1 MSGAGVAV
9 ALSTSERFITLRRF
23 LISTWL
29 AFSTIFVAGRVG
41 SYGPNHGDVAIW
53 IPMHEWMARGE
64 TLYETVWDNKD
75 WGFFWLPQ
83 LLYRL
88 WGIEGLYLAGFLAV
102 AALSV
107 GIYLLVQPFMTP
119 GGAASLAATGAIVYT
134 SSPSFWSIFTENL
147 GIGLVVLAFGLLL
160 RYPFFGGLTWSIAAS
175 VKLAG
180 GGLFLFTMLGLV
192 VIVVVNRHH
201 QHRAQLRGRILR
213 AVAGF
218 LLGTLF
224 VLALAASTGSLWG
237 WLDII
242 SYNREYASIRGFPP
256 AVPFL
261 ELPLAAVS
269 NSLLDVSQLGQ
280 HQLVFGLALCLSSVS
295 LSVLILSQR
304 KAMRLGTAE
313 VSNAK
318 ESLFLLSI
326 LLLGSLALTLSQR
339 PSTQHWQYVVGPA
352 VALTSF
358 LYALLYSARPKHAS
372 VLRVLGIGLL
382 ILPFMTSVF
391 FDRTMLP
398 RGILDRG
405 IALTYFAQG
414 GIFGEE
420 LAAAPPE
427 SSFASFTINDERI
440 DVSQLPPRA
449 TLACPFVVQ
458 FSFFF
463 PRYDQD
469 LRDCIEMRPDLVVL
483 GAEPWASATLRNE
496 ITSVVEEEYE
506 LCAQAGSTH
515 ELWVRAEVG
524 CGFLGSSASP

>member
-1 MSGAGVAV
+1 MGSPV
-9 ALSTSERFITLRRF
+9 LSVPSKTYERYITVRRL
-23 LISTWL
+23 LITVWL
-29 AFSTIFVAGRVG
+29 AFATIFVAGRVG

-53 IPMHEWMARGE
+53 IPMQEWMARGE

-83 LLYRL
+83 PLYRL

-102 AALSV
+102 VALGV
-107 GIYLLVQPFMTP
+107 GIYLLVRPFMTP
-119 GGAASLAATGAIVYT
+119 GGAASLAATGAVVYA

-160 RYPFFGGLTWSIAAS
+160 RYPLLGGLTWSIAAS

-180 GGLFLFTMLGLV
+180 AGLFILTMLALV
-192 VIVVVNRHH
+192 VLVLVDRHH
-201 QHRAQLRGRILR
+201 EYQVQLRRKISR

-218 LLGTLF
+218 LLGSVF
-224 VLALAASTGSLWG
+224 VISLAASTGSLWG

-261 ELPLAAVS
+261 ELPVAVVS
-269 NSLLDVSQLGQ
+269 NSLFDISQLGQ
-280 HQLVFGLALCLSSVS
+280 HQLAFLLALCLSLVS

-304 KAMRLGTAE
+304 KAMRHDATETAHALGT
-313 VSNAK
+313 
-318 ESLFLLSI
+318 LFLL
-326 LLLGSLALTLSQR
+326 LVLVLGSLAITFSQR
-339 PSTQHWQYVVGPA
+339 PSPQHWQFVVGPA
-352 VALTSF
+352 VVLASW
-358 LYALLYSARPKHAS
+358 LYALLSSARPKRAA

-382 ILPFMTSVF
+382 VLPLMTSIF

-414 GIFGEE
+414 GILGQE

-427 SSFASFTINDERI
+427 SSIASFTINDERV
-440 DVSQLPPRA
+440 DVSQLPPDA

-458 FSFFF
+458 FNFFF
-463 PRYDQD
+463 PRYEQE
-469 LRDCIEMRPDLVVL
+469 LRECIEIRPDLVVL
-483 GAEPWASATLRNE
+483 GAEPWATELLRGE
-496 ITSVVEEEYE
+496 ITSVIQNEYE

-515 ELWVRAEVG
+515 ELWARADVG
-524 CGFLGSSASP
+524 CGFLASSP